1 MKRKPKGERSALA
14 FDFGVKS
21 IGVASGNEITGKA
34 SPVTA
39 VRARD
44 GIPDSASM
52 DRLFREWQPDYVVVG
67 LPLNMDGTYQ
77 DLTYRAR
84 KFGNRLADRYRLP
97 VFFKDERLTTREARA
112 ELFDAGGYRSLA
124 KGAVDALSA
133 VYILEGYFQEE
144 LREPGDH
151 EKGEQGTAE
160 QSADEREQKEPG
172 EPETAENVKDS

>member
-21 IGVASGNEITGKA
+21 IGVAAGNEITGKA

-44 GIPDSASM
+44 GIPDSDSM
-52 DRLFREWQPDYVVVG
+52 DRLFREWEPDYVVVG

-97 VFFKDERLTTREARA
+97 VFFKDERLTTKEARA
-112 ELFDAGGYRSLA
+112 ELFDAGGYRSLG

-144 LREPGDH
+144 LRELGDQ
-151 EKGEQGTAE
+151 EKGEQGIAE
-160 QSADEREQKEPG
+160 HGADEWERKKPG
-172 EPETAENVKDS
+172 EPEPAENVKDS

>member
-1 MKRKPKGERSALA
+1 MKRKPKGQRSALA

-44 GIPDSASM
+44 GIPDSDSL
-52 DRLFREWQPDYVVVG
+52 DRVFREWQPDYVVVG

-84 KFGNRLADRYRLP
+84 KFGNRLADKYRLP
-97 VFFKDERLTTREARA
+97 VFFKDERLTTKEARA
-112 ELFDAGGYRSLA
+112 ELFDAGGYRALG

-144 LREPGDH
+144 LQEP
-151 EKGEQGTAE
+151 EKQEQEQGKQAQQAE
-160 QSADEREQKEPG
+160 GEFGKP
-172 EPETAENVKDS
+172 EPEEPVKDS

>member
-1 MKRKPKGERSALA
+1 MKRKPKGQRSALA

-39 VRARD
+39 VKARD
-44 GIPDSASM
+44 GIPDSDCL
-52 DRLFREWQPDYVVVG
+52 DRVFREWQPDYVVVG

-77 DLTYRAR
+77 DLTCRAR
-84 KFGNRLADRYRLP
+84 KFGNRLSNRYRLP
-97 VFFKDERLTTREARA
+97 VFFKDERLTTKEARA
-112 ELFDAGGYRSLA
+112 ELFAAGGYRSLD

-144 LREPGDH
+144 LQES
-151 EKGEQGTAE
+151 EEQKQEQGPQEQQAE
-160 QSADEREQKEPG
+160 SERAPG
-172 EPETAENVKDS
+172 EPEPEEAVKAP

>member
-1 MKRKPKGERSALA
+1 MKRKPKGQRSALA

-44 GIPDSASM
+44 GIPDSDSL
-52 DRLFREWQPDYVVVG
+52 DRVFREWQPDYVVVG

-97 VFFKDERLTTREARA
+97 VFFKDERLTTKEARA
-112 ELFDAGGYRSLA
+112 ELFDAGGYRALG

-144 LREPGDH
+144 LQEP
-151 EKGEQGTAE
+151 EKLEQQE
-160 QSADEREQKEPG
+160 QELGKQAQQAAGGSG
-172 EPETAENVKDS
+172 EPEPEPEDAVKDS

>member
-1 MKRKPKGERSALA
+1 MKRKPKGQRSALA

-44 GIPDSASM
+44 GIPDSDSL
-52 DRLFREWQPDYVVVG
+52 DRVFREWQPDYVVVG

-97 VFFKDERLTTREARA
+97 VFFKDERLTTKEARA
-112 ELFDAGGYRSLA
+112 ELFDAGGYRALG

-144 LREPGDH
+144 LQEP
-151 EKGEQGTAE
+151 EKQEQEQGKQAQQAE
-160 QSADEREQKEPG
+160 GEFGKP
-172 EPETAENVKDS
+172 EPEEPVKDS

>member
-1 MKRKPKGERSALA
+1 MKRKPKGLRSALA

-34 SPVTA
+34 FPVTA

-44 GIPDSASM
+44 GIPDSDSL
-52 DRLFREWQPDYVVVG
+52 DRVFREWQPDYVVVG

-97 VFFKDERLTTREARA
+97 VFFKDERLTTKEARA
-112 ELFDAGGYRSLA
+112 ELFDAGGYRALG

-144 LREPGDH
+144 LQESR
-151 EKGEQGTAE
+151 EQGQNPQEQEQGKQAQRAE
-160 QSADEREQKEPG
+160 GESGDP
-172 EPETAENVKDS
+172 EPEEPVKDS